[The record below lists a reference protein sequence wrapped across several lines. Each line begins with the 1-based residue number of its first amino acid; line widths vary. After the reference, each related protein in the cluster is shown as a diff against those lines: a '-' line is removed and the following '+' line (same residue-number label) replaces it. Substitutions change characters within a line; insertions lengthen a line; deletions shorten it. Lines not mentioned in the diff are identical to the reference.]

1 MICIVFQRL
10 SRNLPMFVFVF
21 AKKLARISL
30 ILCKVVSLEKNF
42 SVNARIVFRHLNM
55 DYITLLNVIL
65 KDLSKLSL
73 SFTIKTQL

>member
-1 MICIVFQRL
+1 MLLLL
-10 SRNLPMFVFVF
+10 SSAQAVQ
-21 AKKLARISL
+21 I
-30 ILCKVVSLEKNF
+30 ILCNVVSLEKNF

-55 DYITLLNVIL
+55 DYITFLNVIL